1 MGETSSQI
9 VRLGRYGVL
18 EELNRI
24 FATSKGI
31 GLKDVLSVVCKSDF
45 SEIHFNVG
53 NLEIT
58 FNDYEPFDEF
68 DDESD
73 RMISLSLKFEN
84 VLEFENGKLIQVTKT
99 TRKYFYSE
107 EELESFLKELA
118 KKERW
123 LEKNG

>member
-1 MGETSSQI
+1 MGETSSQT
-9 VRLGRYGVL
+9 VKLGRYGVL
-18 EELNRI
+18 EELDRI
-24 FATSKGI
+24 FVMSKDI
-31 GLKDVLSVVCKSDF
+31 RLKDVLSVVCKSDF

-68 DDESD
+68 DDDESD

-84 VLEFENGKLIQVTKT
+84 VLEFENGKVIQGTKT

-118 KKERW
+118 KKE
-123 LEKNG
+123 KMA

>member
-18 EELNRI
+18 EELDRI

-31 GLKDVLSVVCKSDF
+31 GLKDVLGVVCKSDF

-68 DDESD
+68 DDDESD

-84 VLEFENGKLIQVTKT
+84 VLEFENGKVIQGTKT

-118 KKERW
+118 KKE
-123 LEKNG
+123 KMA